1 MPRFAAALLVLLAP
15 LSAAH
20 AAAAYVEGQNYVRLT
35 PAQHTTVP
43 PGKIEVLE
51 VFSYGCP
58 ACNAF
63 QPLMARLAHALPPN
77 AEIALLPAAFNTAED
92 WPMLQRAYF
101 TAEVLGIAART
112 HQAMFD
118 AVWKTGELA
127 ISDPVTHRLKTPLP
141 SIEDA
146 ARAYA
151 RWSNVKPEAF
161 LAAAHS
167 FSIDMK
173 MRAAD
178 AQIHDMQVPG
188 TPCLIVNGTW
198 RVVMDSVASP
208 DELIDLVK
216 FLVARAGAH

>member
-15 LSAAH
+15 LSAAD

-35 PAQHTTVP
+35 PAQHTSAP

-58 ACNAF
+58 AWNGF
-63 QPLMARLAHALPPN
+63 QPVMARLAHVLPPN
-77 AEIALLPAAFNTAED
+77 AQIALLPAAFNTAED

-101 TAEVLGIAART
+101 AAEVLGIAART

-127 ISDPVTHRLKTPLP
+127 ISDPVTHRLKSPLP

-151 RWSNVKPEAF
+151 RWTNVKPEAF

-167 FSIDMK
+167 FAVDTK

-178 AQIHDMQVPG
+178 GQIHDMEVPS
-188 TPCLIVNGTW
+188 TPCLIVNGIY
-198 RVVMDSVASP
+198 RVVMDLVSSP
-208 DELIDLVK
+208 DELIGLVK

>member
-1 MPRFAAALLVLLAP
+1 MPRIAPVLLVLLAP

-35 PAQHTTVP
+35 PTQHTSVP
-43 PGKIEVLE
+43 PGKVEVLE

-58 ACNAF
+58 ACNTF
-63 QPLMARLAHALPPN
+63 QPVMARLAHALPPN
-77 AEIALLPAAFNTAED
+77 AQIALLPAAFNAAED
-92 WPMLQRAYF
+92 WPMLQRAYL
-101 TAEVLGIAART
+101 TADILGIADRT

-127 ISDPVTHRLKTPLP
+127 VSDPATHRLKSPLP

-151 RWSNVKPEAF
+151 RWTHVKPEAF
-161 LAAAHS
+161 LAAARS
-167 FSIDMK
+167 FAVDTK

-178 AQIHDMQVPG
+178 AQIFAMQVPS
-188 TPCLIVNGTW
+188 TPCLIVNGTY
-198 RVVMDSVASP
+198 RVVMDSVSSP

-216 FLVARAGAH
+216 FLVAGAH

>member
-1 MPRFAAALLVLLAP
+1 MPRLAAALLVLLAP
-15 LSAAH
+15 LSAAQ
-20 AAAAYVEGQNYVRLT
+20 AAAAYVEGQHYVRLT
-35 PAQHTTVP
+35 PAQHTRVP

-63 QPLMARLAHALPPN
+63 QAVMARLAHALPPN
-77 AEIALLPAAFNTAED
+77 AQIELLPAAFNAAED

-101 TAEVLGIAART
+101 TAEVLGLAART

-118 AVWKTGELA
+118 AVWKSGELA
-127 ISDPVTHRLKTPLP
+127 ISDPVTHRLKSPLP

-151 RWSNVKPEAF
+151 RWSKVAPEAF
-161 LAAAHS
+161 LAAARS
-167 FSIDMK
+167 FAVDTK

-198 RVVMDSVASP
+198 RVVMDSVSGP

>member
-1 MPRFAAALLVLLAP
+1 MPRFSAALLVVLAP

-43 PGKIEVLE
+43 PGKVEVLE

-58 ACNAF
+58 ACNTF
-63 QPLMARLAHALPPN
+63 QPVMARLAHALPPN
-77 AEIALLPAAFNTAED
+77 AQIALLPAAFNTAED

-101 TAEVLGIAART
+101 AAAVLGIAARS
-112 HQAMFD
+112 HQRMFD
-118 AVWKTGELA
+118 AVWKSGELA
-127 ISDPVTHRLKTPLP
+127 VSDPVTQRLKSPLP

-151 RWSNVKPEAF
+151 RWTGVKPEAF
-161 LAAAHS
+161 LAAARS
-167 FSIDMK
+167 FAVDAK

-178 AQIHDMQVPG
+178 AQIHDMQVPS
-188 TPCLIVNGTW
+188 TPCLIVNGSY
-198 RVVMDSVASP
+198 RVLMDSVSSP
-208 DELIDLVK
+208 DELVALVK